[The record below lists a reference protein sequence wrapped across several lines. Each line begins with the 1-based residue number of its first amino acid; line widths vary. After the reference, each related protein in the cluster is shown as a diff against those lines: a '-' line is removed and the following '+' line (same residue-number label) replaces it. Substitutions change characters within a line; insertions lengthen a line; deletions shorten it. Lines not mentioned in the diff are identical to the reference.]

1 MAIKSALDPKYGGF
15 VSRKTSVYNK
25 LFLELKPTHL
35 EVTDFSH
42 QHSVPDGSESHL
54 TVTIAAERFR
64 GLRLVQRHRLVYQ
77 TLQEEMTSGLHALQ
91 IHAFTED
98 ELEQAEIQPP
108 PRCKGGA

>member
-1 MAIKSALDPKYGGF
+1 M
-15 VSRKTSVYNK
+15 SRKTDVHDK
-25 LFLELKPTHL
+25 LFNELNPTHL

-54 TVTIAAERFR
+54 KVVIAAECFR
-64 GLRLVQRHRLVYQ
+64 GLRLIQRHRLIYQ
-77 TLQEEMTSGLHALQ
+77 TLQDELSSGLHALQ

-98 ELEQAEIQPP
+98 ELANAEIQPP

>member
-1 MAIKSALDPKYGGF
+1 M
-15 VSRKTSVYNK
+15 SRKISVYNK
-25 LFLELKPTHL
+25 LYSELEPTHL

-42 QHSVPDGSESHL
+42 QHSVPEGGESHL
-54 TVTIAAERFR
+54 TVVIAADCFR

-77 TLQEEMTSGLHALQ
+77 TLQEELTSGLHALQ